1 MEPSLEGC
9 IYYIKIRMREREIN
23 RGREQ
28 HENCSGGRIFRVYL
42 VVYGSGGKFKKMH
55 SGK

>member
-1 MEPSLEGC
+1 MET
-9 IYYIKIRMREREIN
+9 EREIN

-28 HENCSGGRIFRVYL
+28 HEHCSGGRIFRVYL
-42 VVYGSGGKFKKMH
+42 VVYGSGGKFKKIH